1 MLRRSVAR
9 FCQMVNVEFRT
20 PDHEIIKARAKVGTS
35 LMEAGK
41 GAGVD
46 IEAACDGACACST
59 CHCYV
64 EPEWLAKLPKPTED
78 EEDMLDMA
86 MDLRDNSRLACQI
99 ILSTDLEGMIVEMP
113 KEVTS
118 QLS

>member
-1 MLRRSVAR
+1 MLRRSFAR
-9 FCQMVNVEFRT
+9 LCEINVTFKT
-20 PDHEIIKARAKVGTS
+20 HGGEIVKAKGKLGMS

-59 CHCYV
+59 CHCFV
-64 EPEWLAKLPKPTED
+64 APEWLDKIPAATED

-99 ILSTDLEGMIVEMP
+99 DLTPELNGIEVEMP
-113 KEVTS
+113 QEVAS